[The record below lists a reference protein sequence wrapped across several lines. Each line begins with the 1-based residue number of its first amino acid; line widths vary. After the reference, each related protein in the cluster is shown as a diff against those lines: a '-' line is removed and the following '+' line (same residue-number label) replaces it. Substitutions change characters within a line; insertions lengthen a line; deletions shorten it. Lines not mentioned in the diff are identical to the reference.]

1 MGGFMSYVNA
11 AARSRRL
18 GFRAT
23 VSAVAVFA
31 ASFAATS
38 AAHAQT
44 AAGVAD
50 ATVDEIVV
58 TGTRVVRDGYEAP
71 TPVSVLG
78 MDELNTMAVTN
89 IADAVN
95 RLPSFGAG
103 MTSRNTSG
111 GVSGGGGGLNL
122 LNLRSLGATRTL
134 VLLDGRRV
142 VGANVGGNNGSA
154 VDINGFPNSIISRV
168 DVVTGG
174 ASAAYGSDAVAGVV
188 NFVVDKEFTG
198 IKGVIDTGITTYG
211 DDAQYRVALSAGT
224 AFAGGRGHILLSGEH
239 AYNAGI
245 MGQPRP
251 WSDRT
256 LVALNNPSYTP
267 TNGQPQILALENISL
282 SSATPGGV
290 ILSCAG
296 FPGTTCPLRGTQF
309 LAGGTPAPF
318 RFGLVSGNTMSGGDF
333 QQARIDKTSI
343 ALSQQM
349 ERENIFARV
358 SYNIADNV
366 TVFADWIWGYS
377 KAHNPGA
384 TSNINFGGI
393 NIRNDNPFIPASV
406 LTQMTTLGI
415 TQFTMGSSNADM
427 PFLQSLNAR
436 TFRSYV
442 AGLQGRFDAMD
453 TGWTWDASWAKST
466 NHLSMR
472 SPGNRI
478 NANYLRATDVTTD
491 AAGRAVCRVNADA
504 ITTNDDPACIP
515 YNAMGIG
522 VNADNT
528 YVYGTG
534 YGLTK
539 LGQEVWAVNFS
550 GEPLSTWAGPVS
562 LALGAEHRK
571 ESLAGIAS
579 ALDLAAAYFA
589 GNYGASTGSFN
600 VTEGYLET
608 VVPLANNAEWA
619 KALDLNAAVRFTD
632 YSTSGFVVTWKA
644 GATYSPI
651 DDLTFRG
658 TVSRDIRAPNVGDL
672 FTSDRPGT
680 GTVID
685 PRNGSSSFIVT
696 SVRGNSLLTPEK
708 ADAVGFG
715 AVLTPT
721 FLPGFAASVDYYDI
735 TIKDAI
741 AALSSQNYVDRCH
754 NGTAPQLCPFV
765 TRDAAGN
772 ITFVAVV
779 PANILSQST
788 RGMDIEAS
796 YRLPLSTISD
806 SFDGAV
812 RLRGLATKV
821 FSLKTVDSL
830 GTIEG
835 AGIQADGGV
844 IGLGSALA
852 APKFRYMM
860 SAVYDNGP
868 FSATM
873 TMRGIGKGVFNT
885 SFITCTTGCPAAT
898 AANPTININ
907 HVPSIAYF
915 DLAFDYGFMDD
926 AVETYF
932 TAENVFNTD
941 PPFITGTRGAGFY
954 AGQGNTALY
963 DRLGRVFRAGV
974 RFRM

>member
-1 MGGFMSYVNA
+1 MSTA
-11 AARSRRL
+11 KSIRSYR
-18 GFRAT
+18 
-23 VSAVAVFA
+23 SAVMATASLAAMFA
-31 ASFAATS
+31 ASGAA
-38 AAHAQT
+38 AQT
-44 AAGVAD
+44 AQQGGAAVAE
-50 ATVDEIVV
+50 EIVV
-58 TGTRVVRDGYEAP
+58 TGTRVIRDGYEAP

-78 MDELNTMAVTN
+78 AEELNAMAVTN

-103 MTSRNTSG
+103 LTSRNTSG
-111 GVSGGGGGLNL
+111 SVSGGIGGLNL

-142 VGANVGGNNGSA
+142 VGANVGGNSGSA
-154 VDINGFPNSIISRV
+154 VDINGFPNGLISRI

-198 IKGVIDTGITTYG
+198 IKGVVDTGITTYG
-211 DDAQYRVALSAGT
+211 DDAQYRVSLSAGS
-224 AFAGGRGHILLSGEH
+224 AFAGGRGHVLLSGEH
-239 AYNAGI
+239 AFENGI
-245 MGQPRP
+245 KGQPRK

-256 LVALNNPSYTP
+256 FVALNNPSYTA
-267 TNGQPQILALENISL
+267 TNGQPQLLALEDIGL
-282 SSATPGGV
+282 GTATGGGL

-296 FPGTTCPLRGTQF
+296 YPGTTCPLRGTQF
-309 LAGGTPAPF
+309 LQGGTPAPF

-333 QQARIDKTSI
+333 QMSRVDKTSI
-343 ALSQQM
+343 ALAQQM

-358 SYNIADNV
+358 SYDLADNV
-366 TVFADWIWGYS
+366 TVFADTIWAYS
-377 KAHNPGA
+377 KAWNPGA

-393 NIRNDNPFIPASV
+393 NIRNDNPFIPASIRA
-406 LTQMTTLGI
+406 QMTALGI
-415 TQFTMGSSNADM
+415 TQFTMGNSNQYDM
-427 PFLQSLNAR
+427 PLLQSLNAR

-442 AGLQGRFDAMD
+442 LGVEGNFNAFDSD
-453 TGWTWDASWAKST
+453 WNWDASWAKST
-466 NHLSMR
+466 NHLSFR

-478 NANYLRATDVTTD
+478 NANYLRATDATTD
-491 AAGRAVCRVNADA
+491 ASGKAVCRVNADA
-504 ITTNDDPACIP
+504 DPANDDPRCIP
-515 YNAMGIG
+515 FNPMGIG

-539 LGQEVWAVNFS
+539 LSQDVWAVNAN
-550 GEPLSTWAGPVS
+550 GEPFSTWAGPVS
-562 LALGAEHRK
+562 LALGGEHRK
-571 ESLAGIAS
+571 EGLSGIAS
-579 ALDLAAAYFA
+579 SLDLAAAYFA
-589 GNYGASTGSFN
+589 GNFGASTGSYT

-608 VVPLANNAEWA
+608 VIPLAKDAEWA
-619 KALDLNAAVRFTD
+619 KKLDLNAAARFTD

-644 GATYSPI
+644 GATFSPI

-696 SVRGNSLLTPEK
+696 SVRGNRALQPEK
-708 ADAVGFG
+708 ADAIGVG
-715 AVLTPT
+715 AVFQPS
-721 FLPGFAASVDYYDI
+721 FLPGFNASVDYYDI
-735 TIKDAI
+735 NVKDAI
-741 AALSSQNYVDRCH
+741 ASLSAQNYVDRCH
-754 NGTAPQLCPFV
+754 DGTAPALCSFI

-796 YRLPLSTISD
+796 YTLPLSTFSD
-806 SFDGAV
+806 DWDGEF

-844 IGLGSALA
+844 IGLGSALQ
-852 APKFRYMM
+852 APKFRYLL
-860 SAVYDNGP
+860 SGVYDNGP
-868 FSATM
+868 FSATV
-873 TMRGIGKGVFNT
+873 TMRGIGSGVFNT
-885 SFITCTTGCPAAT
+885 SFITCTSGCPAAT
-898 AANPTININ
+898 AAHPTINLN
-907 HVPSIAYF
+907 YVPSVTYF
-915 DLAFDYGFMDD
+915 DLAFDYDFMDGMLQP
-926 AVETYF
+926 YF
-932 TAENVFNTD
+932 TAENVFDKD
-941 PPFITGTRGAGFY
+941 PPLVVGTRGAGFY
-954 AGQGNTALY
+954 AGQGNTGLY

-974 RFRM
+974 RFKM

>member
-1 MGGFMSYVNA
+1 MTATSTAINA
-11 AARSRRL
+11 RRFGL
-18 GFRAT
+18 LTT
-23 VSAVAVFA
+23 VSIAAVLAGTP
-31 ASFAATS
+31 ASFA
-38 AAHAQT
+38 QT
-44 AAGVAD
+44 AQAPT

-78 MDELNTMAVTN
+78 MDELNAMAVTN

-103 MTSRNTSG
+103 LTSRNTSG
-111 GVSGGGGGLNL
+111 SVSGGIGGLNL

-142 VGANVGGNNGSA
+142 VGANVGGNAGSA
-154 VDINGFPNSIISRV
+154 VDINGFPNGLISRI

-211 DDAQYRVALSAGT
+211 DDEQYRVSLSAGT
-224 AFAGGRGHILLSGEH
+224 PFAGGRGHILLSGEH
-239 AYNAGI
+239 AYEHGI
-245 MGQPRP
+245 KGQPRK

-256 LVALNNPSYTP
+256 FVAMNNPSYTA
-267 TNGQPQILALENISL
+267 TNGQPQILALENIGL
-282 SSATPGGV
+282 GTATGGGL

-296 FPGTTCPLRGTQF
+296 YPGTTCPLRGTQF
-309 LAGGTPAPF
+309 LQNGTPAPF

-333 QQARIDKTSI
+333 QMSRVDKTSI
-343 ALSQQM
+343 ALAQRM

-358 SYNIADNV
+358 SYDIADNV
-366 TVFADWIWGYS
+366 TFFADWIWAYS
-377 KAHNPGA
+377 SAWNPGA

-393 NIRNDNPFIPASV
+393 NIRADNPFIPASV
-406 LTQMTTLGI
+406 RTQMTALGI
-415 TQFTMGSSNADM
+415 TQFTMGNSNQYDM
-427 PFLQSLNAR
+427 PLLQSLNAR

-442 AGLQGRFDAMD
+442 AGVEGNFNAFDTA
-453 TGWTWDASWAKST
+453 WNWDASWAKST
-466 NHLSMR
+466 NHLSFR

-478 NANYLRATDVTTD
+478 NANYLRATDATTD
-491 AAGRAVCRVNADA
+491 ASGRAVCRINADA
-504 ITTNDDPACIP
+504 DPANDDPRCVP
-515 YNAMGIG
+515 YNPMGIG
-522 VNADNT
+522 VNSDNP

-539 LGQEVWAVNFS
+539 LGQEVWAVNAS
-550 GEPLSTWAGPVS
+550 GEPFSTWAGAVS
-562 LALGAEHRK
+562 LAVGGEHRT
-571 ESLAGIAS
+571 ESMTGIAS

-589 GNYGASTGSFN
+589 GNFGASTGSYN
-600 VTEGYLET
+600 VTEGYIET
-608 VVPLANNAEWA
+608 VVPLAKDTEWA
-619 KALDLNAAVRFTD
+619 KSLDLNAAVRFTD
-632 YSTSGFVVTWKA
+632 YSTSGFVTTWKA
-644 GATYSPI
+644 GATFSPI

-658 TVSRDIRAPNVGDL
+658 TISRDIRAPNVGDL

-680 GTVID
+680 GTIID
-685 PRNGSSSFIVT
+685 PRNGASSFIVT
-696 SVRGNSLLTPEK
+696 SVRGNRLLTPEK
-708 ADAVGFG
+708 ANAIGVG

-735 TIKDAI
+735 DIKDAI
-741 AALSSQNYVDRCH
+741 ASLSAQNYVDRCH
-754 NGTAPQLCPFV
+754 DGTGPQLCPFI

-772 ITFVAVV
+772 VTFVAVV

-796 YRLPLSTISD
+796 YTLPLSTIAD
-806 SFDGAV
+806 AWEGEV

-844 IGLGSALA
+844 IGLGSALS

-868 FSATM
+868 FSATV
-873 TMRGIGKGVFNT
+873 TMRGIGSGVFNT

-898 AANPTININ
+898 ARNPTINLN
-907 HVPSIAYF
+907 YVPSIAYF

-926 AVETYF
+926 AIETYF
-932 TAENVFNTD
+932 TAENVFDKD
-941 PPFITGTRGAGFY
+941 PPFVVGQRGSGFY
-954 AGQGNTALY
+954 AGQGNTSLY

>member
-1 MGGFMSYVNA
+1 MSIITPNSCRFGF
-11 AARSRRL
+11 L
-18 GFRAT
+18 TT
-23 VSAVAVFA
+23 VSVAAVL
-31 ASFAATS
+31 ASS
-38 AAHAQT
+38 PAAHAQT
-44 AAGVAD
+44 AQQAQAP
-50 ATVDEIVV
+50 AAVDEIVV

-78 MDELNTMAVTN
+78 AEELNAMAVTN

-95 RLPSFGAG
+95 RLPTFGAG
-103 MTSRNTSG
+103 LTSRNTSG
-111 GVSGGGGGLNL
+111 SVSGGIGGLNL

-142 VGANVGGNNGSA
+142 VGANVGGNSGSA
-154 VDINGFPNSIISRV
+154 VDINGFPNGLISRV

-188 NFVVDKEFTG
+188 NFVVDKEFIG
-198 IKGVIDTGITTYG
+198 VKGSIDGGITTYG
-211 DDAQYRVALSAGT
+211 DDEQYRVSLSAGT
-224 AFAGGRGHILLSGEH
+224 SFANGRGHVLLSGEH
-239 AYNAGI
+239 AYESGI
-245 MGQPRP
+245 KGQPRK

-256 LVALNNPSYTP
+256 FVAMNNPNYTA
-267 TNGQPQILALENISL
+267 TNGQPQILALED
-282 SSATPGGV
+282 SAFGTATGGGL

-296 FPGTTCPLRGTQF
+296 FPGTACPLRGTQF
-309 LAGGTPAPF
+309 LQGGTPAPF

-333 QQARIDKTSI
+333 EMSRVDKSSI
-343 ALSQQM
+343 ALAQEL
-349 ERENIFARV
+349 ERENIFTRV
-358 SYNIADNV
+358 SYDIADNV
-366 TVFADWIWGYS
+366 TVFADWIWGFSEAY
-377 KAHNPGA
+377 NPGA
-384 TSNINFGGI
+384 TSNFNGGGL
-393 NIRNDNPFIPASV
+393 NIRIDNPFIPASIRS
-406 LTQMTTLGI
+406 QMASIGI
-415 TQFTMGSSNADM
+415 TQFTMGNTNQYDM
-427 PFLQSLNAR
+427 PLLQSLNAR

-442 AGLQGRFDAMD
+442 AGVEGTFDAF
-453 TGWTWDASWAKST
+453 GGPWNWDASFAKST
-466 NHLSMR
+466 NHLSFR

-478 NANYLRATDVTTD
+478 NANYLRAIDAVTD
-491 AAGRAVCRVNADA
+491 AAGRTVCRVNADA
-504 ITTNDDPACIP
+504 DPLNDAPACIP
-515 YNAMGIG
+515 YNPMGIG
-522 VNADNT
+522 VNADNP

-539 LGQEVWAVNFS
+539 LGQEVWAVNFN
-550 GEPLSTWAGPVS
+550 GEPFSTWAGPVS
-562 LALGAEHRK
+562 LAVGGERRK
-571 ESLAGIAS
+571 ESMVGIAS

-589 GNYGASTGSFN
+589 GNFGASTGSFN
-600 VTEGYLET
+600 VAEGYLET
-608 VVPLANNAEWA
+608 VVPLAKDAEWA
-619 KALDLNAAVRFTD
+619 KSLDLNAAVRFTD

-644 GATYSPI
+644 GATFSPI

-672 FTSDRPGT
+672 YTSDRPGT

-685 PRNGSSSFIVT
+685 PRNGASSFIVT
-696 SVRGNSLLTPEK
+696 SVRGNRTLTPEK
-708 ADAVGFG
+708 ADAIGVG

-735 TIKDAI
+735 NIKDAI

-796 YRLPLSTISD
+796 YTLPLASMMEAW
-806 SFDGAV
+806 DGEL

-844 IGLGSALA
+844 IGLGSALS
-852 APKFRYMM
+852 APKFRYLM
-860 SAVYDNGP
+860 SATYDGGP
-868 FSATM
+868 FSATF

-907 HVPSIAYF
+907 YVPSITYF
-915 DLAFDYGFMDD
+915 DLALDYGFMDD
-926 AVETYF
+926 TIETYF
-932 TAENVFNTD
+932 TAENLFDKD
-941 PPFITGTRGAGFY
+941 PPFIVGTRGAGFY
-954 AGQGNTALY
+954 AGQGNTGLY
-963 DRLGRVFRAGV
+963 DRLGRTFRAGV

>member
-1 MGGFMSYVNA
+1 MSIINSKSVFNV
-11 AARSRRL
+11 SCRL
-18 GFRAT
+18 GFLTT
-23 VSAVAVFA
+23 VSVAAVL
-31 ASFAATS
+31 ASS
-38 AAHAQT
+38 PAAHAQT
-44 AAGVAD
+44 AQQAQADVA
-50 ATVDEIVV
+50 VDEIVV

-78 MDELNTMAVTN
+78 MDELNAMAVTN

-154 VDINGFPNSIISRV
+154 VDINGFPNGLISRV

-188 NFVVDKEFTG
+188 NFVLDKEFTG

-211 DDAQYRVALSAGT
+211 DDEQYRVALSAGT
-224 AFAGGRGHILLSGEH
+224 AFAGGRGHVLLSGEH

-245 MGQPRP
+245 LGQPRP

-256 LVALNNPSYTP
+256 FVAMNNPSYTP
-267 TNGQPQILALENISL
+267 TNGQPQILALEDISL
-282 SSATPGGV
+282 STATPGGV

-296 FPGTTCPLRGTQF
+296 FAGNSCPLRGTQF
-309 LAGGTPAPF
+309 LTGGTPAPF

-358 SYNIADNV
+358 SYDLADNV

-406 LTQMTTLGI
+406 LATMNALNI
-415 TQFTMGSSNADM
+415 TQFTVGSSNADM

-442 AGLQGRFDAMD
+442 AGVEGTFDAFD
-453 TGWTWDASWAKST
+453 GSWNWDASFAKST
-466 NHLSMR
+466 NHLSFR

-478 NANYLRATDVTTD
+478 NANYLRATDATTD
-491 AAGRAVCRVNADA
+491 ASGKAVCRVNADA
-504 ITTNDDPACIP
+504 ITTNDDPRCIP

-522 VNADNT
+522 VNADNP

-539 LGQEVWAVNFS
+539 LGQEVWAVNFN
-550 GEPLSTWAGPVS
+550 GEPFSTWAGPVS
-562 LALGAEHRK
+562 LAVGGERRK

-579 ALDLAAAYFA
+579 ALDLSAAYFA
-589 GNYGASTGSFN
+589 GNFGASTGSFN
-600 VTEGYLET
+600 VAEGYLET
-608 VVPLANNAEWA
+608 VVPLAKDAEWA
-619 KALDLNAAVRFTD
+619 KSLDLNAAVRFTD

-644 GATYSPI
+644 GATFSPI

-685 PRNGSSSFIVT
+685 PRNGASSFIVT
-696 SVRGNSLLTPEK
+696 SVRGNRTLTPEK
-708 ADAVGFG
+708 ADAIGIG

-735 TIKDAI
+735 NIKDAI

-796 YRLPLSTISD
+796 YTLPLASMMEAW
-806 SFDGAV
+806 DGEL

-844 IGLGSALA
+844 IGLGSALS
-852 APKFRYMM
+852 APKFRYLM
-860 SAVYDNGP
+860 SATYDGGP
-868 FSATM
+868 FSATF

-907 HVPSIAYF
+907 YVPAVTYF
-915 DLAFDYGFMDD
+915 DLALDYGFMDD
-926 AVETYF
+926 TIETYF
-932 TAENVFNTD
+932 TAENLFDKD
-941 PPFITGTRGAGFY
+941 PPFIVGTRGAGFY
-954 AGQGNTALY
+954 AGQGNTGLY
-963 DRLGRVFRAGV
+963 DRLGRTFRAGV